1 MPYSFGDLAIYIDMA
16 IYRDKWFECWFS
28 DGSDVLPTYLL
39 LVTPDPEKAGNIL
52 VVDPLKNN
60 EIVYREGLR
69 GRVFVAKRRRVRTV
83 GGTRI
88 SG

>member
-1 MPYSFGDLAIYIDMA
+1 MA

-60 EIVYREGLR
+60 EIVYRERDYEDACSWLSEDEFEQLE
-69 GRVFVAKRRRVRTV
+69 GRVYPDD
-83 GGTRI
+83 GLGPL
-88 SG
+88 G